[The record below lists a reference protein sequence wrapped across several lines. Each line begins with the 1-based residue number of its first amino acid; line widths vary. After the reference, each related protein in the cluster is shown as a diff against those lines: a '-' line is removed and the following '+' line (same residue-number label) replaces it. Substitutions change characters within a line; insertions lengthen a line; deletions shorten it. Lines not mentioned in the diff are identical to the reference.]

1 MKLLVVED
9 DPLTLE
15 AFSEL
20 LGLEGFEVIEAENG
34 EKAFRL
40 WQEEKPDLV
49 CLDIMMPKMDG
60 YEVCRKIRE
69 QDSKTPVLFL
79 SAKTSELD
87 VVVGLELG
95 ADDFIRKPFTARE
108 VMARIRAALRR
119 AYPGKGERVL
129 TLGDLQVWPDELR
142 AERAGRAIDLTPRE
156 VEMLIL
162 LDEKR
167 EVAITR
173 DEFLDR
179 CWGMDYFPDSRT
191 LDQHVHVLRKKIGA
205 EPQII
210 ETVRGIGY
218 RFRD

>member
-1 MKLLVVED
+1 MKLLVAED

-20 LGLEGFEVIEAENG
+20 LRLEGFTVIEAENG
-34 EKAFRL
+34 QKAFRL
-40 WQEEKPDLV
+40 WQEEKPDLA
-49 CLDIMMPKMDG
+49 CLDIMMPEMDG
-60 YEVCRKIRE
+60 YEVCRRIRE
-69 QDSKTPVLFL
+69 VDCRIPILFL

-87 VVVGLELG
+87 AVVGLELG
-95 ADDFIRKPFTARE
+95 ADDFIRKPFTAKE
-108 VMARIRAALRR
+108 VMARIRSALRR
-119 AYPGKGERVL
+119 AYPEKGERIL
-129 TLGDLQVWPDELR
+129 TLGTLKVWPEELR
-142 AERAGRAIDLTPRE
+142 AERDGRAIELTPRE

-167 EVAITR
+167 EVAIAR

-179 CWGMDYFPDSRT
+179 CWGMNYFPDSRT

-210 ETVRGIGY
+210 ETVRGVGY
-218 RFRD
+218 RFRG